1 MKLTAINSATGEE
14 FSADAEAVTEE
25 SIRDLFDIDLSDD
38 ALKRMINNLNV
49 SADVKSLLFSVA
61 KTTVL
66 VGQKVLKIGKK
77 VFAIIK
83 NIIDDFP
90 NMTTGAIICT
100 VLSVLVSS
108 IPILGFIF
116 GPLLGPLLIAF
127 GIVIGT
133 LEDLKDKALQRRI
146 TKTVADF
153 ETLKTE
159 SA

>member
-83 NIIDDFP
+83 NIID
-90 NMTTGAIICT
+90 A
-100 VLSVLVSS
+100 LVS
-108 IPILGFIF
+108 I
-116 GPLLGPLLIAF
+116 
-127 GIVIGT
+127 
-133 LEDLKDKALQRRI
+133 
-146 TKTVADF
+146 
-153 ETLKTE
+153 
-159 SA
+159 SAK